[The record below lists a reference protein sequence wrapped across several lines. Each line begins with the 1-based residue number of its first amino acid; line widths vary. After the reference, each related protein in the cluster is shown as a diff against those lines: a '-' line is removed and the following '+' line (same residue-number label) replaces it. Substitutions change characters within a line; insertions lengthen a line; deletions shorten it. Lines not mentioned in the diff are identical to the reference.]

1 MDMTM
6 RYPIGA
12 ISRTQ
17 LNKSHAMLL
26 KLFTTFFKIGLFSFG
41 GGFAMIPLIQRE
53 VIEKHKWIDEK
64 DFLDMLVL
72 AQSTP
77 GPIAV
82 NTSVFVGYKMA
93 GVAGAIMAT
102 LGTVLPSFMVI
113 LLLALFFAEVR
124 ENRYVDAAFRAMRP
138 AVVALIVAPLIGLV
152 KGMKWYMMAVAAA
165 VAVAVWYF
173 GFSPAY
179 LIAIAL
185 VGGVVVA
192 VVNGRKGAKK

>member
-1 MDMTM
+1 M
-6 RYPIGA
+6 
-12 ISRTQ
+12 
-17 LNKSHAMLL
+17 L

-53 VIEKHKWIDEK
+53 VIERHKWIDEK

-82 NTSVFVGYKMA
+82 NTSVFVGYKVA
-93 GVAGAIMAT
+93 GTVGAIMAT

-152 KGMKWYMMAVAAA
+152 KGMKWYLMGVAAA

-179 LIAIAL
+179 LIGASL
-185 VGGVVVA
+185 VIGVVIAVA
-192 VVNGRKGAKK
+192 NGRKGAKK

>member
-1 MDMTM
+1 
-6 RYPIGA
+6 
-12 ISRTQ
+12 
-17 LNKSHAMLL
+17 
-26 KLFTTFFKIGLFSFG
+26 
-41 GGFAMIPLIQRE
+41 MIPLIQRE

-82 NTSVFVGYKMA
+82 NTSVFVGYKLA
-93 GVAGAIMAT
+93 GVAGAVMAT
-102 LGTVLPSFMVI
+102 LGTVLPSFVVI

-124 ENRYVDAAFRAMRP
+124 ENRYVDAALRAMRP

-152 KGMKWYMMAVAAA
+152 KGMRWYLISVSAV
-165 VAVAVWYF
+165 VALAVWYL

-179 LIAIAL
+179 LIGLSL
-185 VGGVVVA
+185 VVGIVVA
-192 VVNGRKGAKK
+192 VVNGRKGAKR

>member
-1 MDMTM
+1 
-6 RYPIGA
+6 
-12 ISRTQ
+12 
-17 LNKSHAMLL
+17 
-26 KLFTTFFKIGLFSFG
+26 
-41 GGFAMIPLIQRE
+41 MIPLIQRE
-53 VIEKHKWIDEK
+53 VIERHKWIDKK

-82 NTSVFVGYKMA
+82 NTSVFVGYKVA
-93 GVAGAIMAT
+93 GTAGAIMAT
-102 LGTVLPSFMVI
+102 LGTVMPSFIVI

-152 KGMKWYMMAVAAA
+152 KGMKWYLMGVAAA

-179 LIAIAL
+179 LIGASL
-185 VGGVVVA
+185 VVGVVIA

>member
-1 MDMTM
+1 
-6 RYPIGA
+6 
-12 ISRTQ
+12 
-17 LNKSHAMLL
+17 MLL

-53 VIEKHKWIDEK
+53 VIEKRKWINER

-82 NTSVFVGYKMA
+82 NTAVFVGYKTA
-93 GVAGAIMAT
+93 GTLGAISAT
-102 LGTVLPSFMVI
+102 LGTVMPSFIVI

-152 KGMKWYMMAVAAA
+152 KGMKWYLMAVSAA
-165 VAVAVWYF
+165 VAMAVWYF

-179 LIAIAL
+179 LIGLAL
-185 VGGVVVA
+185 VIGVILA
-192 VVNGRKGAKK
+192 VVNGRKGAKR

>member
-1 MDMTM
+1 
-6 RYPIGA
+6 
-12 ISRTQ
+12 
-17 LNKSHAMLL
+17 MLL
-26 KLFTTFFKIGLFSFG
+26 KLFTSFFKIGLFSFG

-53 VIEKHKWIDEK
+53 VIERHKWINK
-64 DFLDMLVL
+64 QDFIDMLVL

-82 NTSVFVGYKMA
+82 NTAVFVGYKTA
-93 GVAGAIMAT
+93 GTAGAVMAT
-102 LGTVLPSFMVI
+102 LGTVMPSFIVI
-113 LLLALFFAEVR
+113 LLLAIFFTEVR

-152 KGMKWYMMAVAAA
+152 KGMKWYLMGVAAA

-179 LIAIAL
+179 LIGASLVIGVAIA
-185 VGGVVVA
+185 VA
-192 VVNGRKGAKK
+192 NGRKEAAK

>member
-1 MDMTM
+1 
-6 RYPIGA
+6 
-12 ISRTQ
+12 
-17 LNKSHAMLL
+17 MLL

-53 VIEKHKWIDEK
+53 VIEKRKWINEK
-64 DFLDMLVL
+64 DFWDMLVL

-82 NTSVFVGYKMA
+82 NTAVFVGYKTA
-93 GVAGAIMAT
+93 GTLGAISAT
-102 LGTVLPSFMVI
+102 LGTVMPSFIVI

-152 KGMKWYMMAVAAA
+152 KGMKWYLMAVSAA
-165 VAVAVWYF
+165 VAMAVWYF

-179 LIAIAL
+179 LIGLAL
-185 VGGVVVA
+185 VIGVILAVA
-192 VVNGRKGAKK
+192 NGRKGAKR

>member
-1 MDMTM
+1 
-6 RYPIGA
+6 
-12 ISRTQ
+12 
-17 LNKSHAMLL
+17 MLL
-26 KLFTTFFKIGLFSFG
+26 KLFTTFFKIGLFTFG

-82 NTSVFVGYKMA
+82 NTSVFVGYKLA
-93 GVAGAIMAT
+93 GVAGAVMAT
-102 LGTVLPSFMVI
+102 LGTVLPSFIVI

-152 KGMKWYMMAVAAA
+152 KGMRWYLISVSAV
-165 VAVAVWYF
+165 VALAVWYL

-179 LIAIAL
+179 LIGLSL
-185 VGGVVVA
+185 VIGVIVA
-192 VVNGRKGAKK
+192 VVNGRKGAKR

>member
-1 MDMTM
+1 
-6 RYPIGA
+6 
-12 ISRTQ
+12 
-17 LNKSHAMLL
+17 MLL

-53 VIEKHKWIDEK
+53 VIDRHKWIDEK

-82 NTSVFVGYKMA
+82 NTSVFVGYK
-93 GVAGAIMAT
+93 VAGTVGAIVAT

-152 KGMKWYMMAVAAA
+152 KGMKWYLMGVAAA

-179 LIAIAL
+179 LIGASL
-185 VGGVVVA
+185 VIGVVIAVA
-192 VVNGRKGAKK
+192 NGRKGAKK

>member
-1 MDMTM
+1 
-6 RYPIGA
+6 
-12 ISRTQ
+12 
-17 LNKSHAMLL
+17 MLL
-26 KLFTTFFKIGLFSFG
+26 KLFTTFFKIGLFCFG

-113 LLLALFFAEVR
+113 LMLALFFAEVR

>member
-1 MDMTM
+1 
-6 RYPIGA
+6 
-12 ISRTQ
+12 
-17 LNKSHAMLL
+17 MLL
-26 KLFTTFFKIGLFSFG
+26 RLFTTFFKIGLFTFG
-41 GGFAMIPLIQRE
+41 GGYAMIPLIQRE
-53 VIEKHKWIDEK
+53 VIERRKWIEEK

-82 NTSVFVGYKMA
+82 NTAVFVGYKIA
-93 GVAGAIMAT
+93 GVLGAIMAT
-102 LGTVLPSFMVI
+102 LGTVLPSFIII

-152 KGMKWYMMAVAAA
+152 KGVKWYLMAVSAA
-165 VAVAVWYF
+165 VAMAVWYF

-179 LIAIAL
+179 LIGVSL
-185 VGGVVVA
+185 VIGVVIA

>member
-1 MDMTM
+1 
-6 RYPIGA
+6 
-12 ISRTQ
+12 
-17 LNKSHAMLL
+17 MLL
-26 KLFTTFFKIGLFSFG
+26 RLFTTFFKIGLFSFG

-82 NTSVFVGYKMA
+82 NTAVFVGYKTA
-93 GVAGAIMAT
+93 GNLGAVMAT
-102 LGTVLPSFMVI
+102 LGTVLPSFIVI

-124 ENRYVDAAFRAMRP
+124 ENRFVDAAFRAMRP

-152 KGMKWYMMAVAAA
+152 KGMRWYLMGVAAA
-165 VAVAVWYF
+165 VAMAVWYF

-179 LIAIAL
+179 LIGASLII
-185 VGGVVVA
+185 GVVIA
-192 VVNGRKGAKK
+192 VVNGRKGAKR